1 MQGDQP
7 VAPTRKM
14 ENERVHDH
22 RRSLRLKDYNYA
34 NPGAYFV
41 TICTKD
47 RIPLLGDIIEGD
59 MRLTDYGRIVDQ
71 EWKISAKIRREI
83 TLDTFV
89 LMPNHIHGII
99 LINESDVGATGGS
112 PVRSGPRQYSLASF
126 LGGFKSATTK
136 HINNLRQSPG
146 TPVWQRNYYEHVIR
160 NEQSLHRIRE
170 YIANN
175 PARWDFDRENPA
187 ATNPEPQDVWRG

>member
-1 MQGDQP
+1 M
-7 VAPTRKM
+7 A
-14 ENERVHDH
+14 NEGVNN
-22 RRSLRLKDYNYA
+22 RRLSLRLKDYDYA
-34 NPGAYFV
+34 SPGAYFV

-47 RIPLLGDIIEGD
+47 RSLLFGDVLEGN
-59 MRLTDYGRIVDQ
+59 MRLTDFGRIVDQ
-71 EWKISAKIRREI
+71 EWQISAKIRQEI

-89 LMPNHIHGII
+89 VMPNHLHGVIFI
-99 LINESDVGATGGS
+99 KESDVGATGGS
-112 PVRSGPRQYSLASF
+112 PFRSGPRRHSLASF
-126 LGGFKSATTK
+126 LSGFKSATTK

-146 TPVWQRNYYEHVIR
+146 APVWQRNYYEYVIR

-187 ATNPEPQDVWRG
+187 ATIPEPKNVWRQ